1 MIELILYIFACL
13 KIDLFFTFN
22 LNTMQKFLF
31 VVALTL
37 LYLTNC
43 EVIRAAGVA
52 GPTRTRYTFEKGW
65 KFIRSDHTDFS
76 QLDYDDSRWQSVTVP
91 HDWAVYGPFSIQND
105 RQKVAITQDGQ
116 KEAMEHAGRTGG
128 LPFVGVGWY
137 RLDFEVPAFD
147 RSKKA
152 TLVFDGAM
160 SHARVYINGKEAGY
174 WPYGYNTFYLDVT
187 PYLNAG
193 GKNIMAVRLENDVE
207 SSRWYPGAGLY
218 RNVHLIVNEDVHIPM
233 WGTQLSTPVVK
244 NDFAR
249 VRLNTSLVMPEGKSS
264 SSYRIVTEIKNAVG
278 SVVCKGEKQL
288 TDFDG
293 QTFSQE
299 FVVEKPELW
308 TPDAPYLYTAESKV
322 YEGNVVKDESVT
334 PFGIRSI
341 EIIPNKG
348 FFLNGKKNSV

>member
-1 MIELILYIFACL
+1 MAALEL
-13 KIDLFFTFN
+13 
-22 LNTMQKFLF
+22 
-31 VVALTL
+31 
-37 LYLTNC
+37 
-43 EVIRAAGVA
+43 
-52 GPTRTRYTFEKGW
+52 
-65 KFIRSDHTDFS
+65 
-76 QLDYDDSRWQSVTVP
+76 
-91 HDWAVYGPFSIQND
+91 
-105 RQKVAITQDGQ
+105 
-116 KEAMEHAGRTGG
+116 AGRTGG

-160 SHARVYINGKEAGY
+160 SHARVYINGIDAGY

-264 SSYRIVTEIKNAVG
+264 SSYRIVTEKKNADG
-278 SVVCKGEKQL
+278 SVDCKGEKQL
-288 TDFDG
+288 NDYEG
-293 QTFSQE
+293 QPFSQV
-299 FVVEKPELW
+299 FVVSKQEL
-308 TPDAPYLYTAESKV
+308 
-322 YEGNVVKDESVT
+322 
-334 PFGIRSI
+334 
-341 EIIPNKG
+341 
-348 FFLNGKKNSV
+348 

>member
-1 MIELILYIFACL
+1 M
-13 KIDLFFTFN
+13 
-22 LNTMQKFLF
+22 
-31 VVALTL
+31 
-37 LYLTNC
+37 
-43 EVIRAAGVA
+43 
-52 GPTRTRYTFEKGW
+52 
-65 KFIRSDHTDFS
+65 
-76 QLDYDDSRWQSVTVP
+76 
-91 HDWAVYGPFSIQND
+91 
-105 RQKVAITQDGQ
+105 AITQDGQ

-264 SSYRIVTEIKNAVG
+264 SSYRIVTEIKMRLEVSFVRGRSNL
-278 SVVCKGEKQL
+278 L
-288 TDFDG
+288 TL
-293 QTFSQE
+293 T
-299 FVVEKPELW
+299 
-308 TPDAPYLYTAESKV
+308 
-322 YEGNVVKDESVT
+322 VK
-334 PFGIRSI
+334 RSLR
-341 EIIPNKG
+341 N
-348 FFLNGKKNSV
+348 L